1 MTPSEFPRLGL
12 IMRITPAKLFGGALL
27 TFNNKYTVSLMNVKF
42 KTIASIV
49 ILVSAA
55 ITAPVFAEPQF
66 SLKDEAAANPN
77 VVNAIHE
84 MNKAITEL
92 EAAPNDFGEYK
103 VKAIADLRAAIISSK
118 NALNYRLQKDED
130 HLDGSTVFNH

>member
-1 MTPSEFPRLGL
+1 
-12 IMRITPAKLFGGALL
+12 MRITPAKLFGGALL